1 MARTTTL
8 IDFEKL
14 SHLKKMAEH
23 KFGRTITTSKDCID
37 LTNALLKINKSANL
51 NSQTIRRLFGLVK
64 NDFSP
69 SIYTLDLLAQY
80 VANCYWADYNFKVQ
94 PENNTL
100 ALADWILDYYANE
113 KFGFT
118 QVVDLIVES
127 EDLQNMLLVKLAKLR
142 SAHWML
148 FEHRP
153 LRDNLNKKSYIKALE
168 IYLDNKGTTEAEIF
182 VYGMFFIR
190 ALLSGNKN
198 DIEKYCQIIEGLTL
212 SKDVHNIPAGR
223 KFGVPLIYYHLINDE
238 INFNKTFNEA
248 LTIRD
253 NYTSRMDYNGT
264 NFDSTII
271 EHLLLIERYEEIKIV
286 WGLHLKSKEKYCT
299 TPDSECYKQF
309 NILIK
314 AYTFGQQKFNRD
326 IMRFDCNK
334 MRVGER
340 KYYNLFFL
348 AYLIKFTKKS
358 SQQKLIKLNI
368 QYKELIEDTG
378 YTYFKNLINN

>member
-1 MARTTTL
+1 MARTTTI

-37 LTNALLKINKSANL
+37 LTNALLKINNSANL

-80 VANCYWADYNFKVQ
+80 VANSYWADYNFKEQ
-94 PENNTL
+94 TENNTL
-100 ALADWILDYYANE
+100 ALADWIIDYYANE

-118 QVVDLIVES
+118 QVVDLIAES
-127 EDLQNMLLVKLAKLR
+127 EDLQNMLLVKLAKLK

-153 LRDNLNKKSYIKALE
+153 LRDSLNKKSYTKALE
-168 IYLDNKGTTEAEIF
+168 VYLDNKGTTEAEIF
-182 VYGMFFIR
+182 VYGMFFKR
-190 ALLSGNKN
+190 ALLSQNKN
-198 DIEKYCQIIEGLTL
+198 DIEKYYHIIDNITLT
-212 SKDVHNIPAGR
+212 KDVHNIPAGR
-223 KFGVPLIYYHLINDE
+223 KFGIPLLYFNLKKDE
-238 INFNKTFNEA
+238 INFNKAFNEA
-248 LTIRD
+248 LSIRD
-253 NYTSRMDYNGT
+253 NYTSKMDYYGT

-271 EHLLLIERYEEIKIV
+271 EHLLLIGRYEEIKIV
-286 WGLHLKSKEKYCT
+286 WGLHLKSKVKYCT
-299 TPDSECYKQF
+299 TLDSECYQQF
-309 NILIK
+309 NLLVE
-314 AYTFGQQKFNRD
+314 AYAFGQQKFYKK
-326 IMRFDCNK
+326 IMKFDSNK

-368 QYKELIEDTG
+368 QFKELIEDTG
-378 YTYFKNLINN
+378 YTYFKNLIN

>member
-1 MARTTTL
+1 MARTTTI

-14 SHLKKMAEH
+14 SHLKKMTER

-37 LTNALLKINKSANL
+37 LTNALLKINNSANL

-80 VANCYWADYNFKVQ
+80 VANCYWADYNFKEQ
-94 PENNTL
+94 LKNNTL

-118 QVVDLIVES
+118 QVVDLIAEN
-127 EDLQNMLLVKLAKLR
+127 EDLQNILLVKLAKFKT
-142 SAHWML
+142 AHWML

-153 LRDNLNKKSYIKALE
+153 LRDNLNKMSYIKALE
-168 IYLDNKGTTEAEIF
+168 IYLDDKGTTEADIF
-182 VYGMFFIR
+182 VYGMFFKR
-190 ALLSGNKN
+190 ALLNENKY
-198 DIEKYCQIIEGLTL
+198 DIEKYYQIIDKIILT
-212 SKDVHNIPAGR
+212 KDVHDIPAGR
-223 KFGVPLIYYHLINDE
+223 KFGIPLVYYHLTKDE
-238 INFNKTFNEA
+238 INFNKAFNEA
-248 LTIRD
+248 LIVRD
-253 NYTSRMDYNGT
+253 NYTLRMDYNST
-264 NFDSTII
+264 NFDSTLI
-271 EHLLLIERYEEIKIV
+271 EHLLLIKRYEEIKII
-286 WGLHLKSKEKYCT
+286 WGLHLKSKEKYCK
-299 TPDSECYKQF
+299 TPDSESYQQF
-309 NILIK
+309 NILIE

-326 IMRFDCNK
+326 IMKFDCNK

-348 AYLIKFTKKS
+348 AFLIKHTKKS

-368 QYKELIEDTG
+368 QFKELIEETG
-378 YTYFKNLINN
+378 YTYFKNLIN

>member
-14 SHLKKMAEH
+14 SHLKKMTEH

-37 LTNALLKINKSANL
+37 LTNALLKINNSANL
-51 NSQTIRRLFGLVK
+51 NSQTIRRLYGLVK

-80 VANCYWADYNFKVQ
+80 VANSYWADYNFKIQ
-94 PENNTL
+94 AENNTL

-118 QVVDLIVES
+118 QVVDLIAES
-127 EDLQNMLLVKLAKLR
+127 EDLQNILLVKLAKLR

-153 LRDNLNKKSYIKALE
+153 LRDSLNKKSYIKALE
-168 IYLDNKGTTEAEIF
+168 VYLDDKGTTEAEIF
-182 VYGMFFIR
+182 VYGMFFKR
-190 ALLSGNKN
+190 ALLSENKN
-198 DIEKYCQIIEGLTL
+198 DIEKYYHIIEDTTLT
-212 SKDVHNIPAGR
+212 KDVHNIPAGR
-223 KFGVPLIYYHLINDE
+223 KYGVPLVYYHLTRDE
-238 INFNKTFNEA
+238 INFKKAFNEA
-248 LTIRD
+248 LTVRD
-253 NYTSRMDYNGT
+253 NYISRMDYNGT

-271 EHLLLIERYEEIKIV
+271 EHLLLIGRYEEIKIV
-286 WGLHLKSKEKYCT
+286 WGLHIKSKVKYCT
-299 TPDSECYKQF
+299 TTDSECYQQF
-309 NILIK
+309 NLLVE
-314 AYTFGQQKFNRD
+314 AYALGQQKFYKK
-326 IMRFDCNK
+326 IMKFDSNK

-368 QYKELIEDTG
+368 QFEELIEDTG
-378 YTYFKNLINN
+378 YTYFKNLIN